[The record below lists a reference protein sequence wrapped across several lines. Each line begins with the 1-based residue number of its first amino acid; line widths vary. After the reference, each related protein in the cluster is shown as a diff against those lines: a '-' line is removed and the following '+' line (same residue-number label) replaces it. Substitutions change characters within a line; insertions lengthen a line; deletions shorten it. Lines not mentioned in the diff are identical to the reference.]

1 MKLVAAALAAPFDR
15 DITAALA
22 RVERALVSARERGV
36 RLLVL
41 PESALGGY
49 LREPGPDASAP
60 DIPAGLDPDGPEI
73 ARLIELAGDV
83 VVCAGYTEAGDGV
96 LYASAVCVNGDGVL
110 GRQRK
115 VHLPP
120 AERFAYTAGDG
131 FAAFDTPIGR
141 VGMLLCYDK
150 LFPEAARALAL
161 DGADVICSLSAW
173 AADRM
178 HPAADIRDDIQTR
191 HFDLCDQTR
200 AVENQVFVVS
210 ANQTG
215 PWGPLRFL
223 GSAKVVDPGGFVLA
237 EHRRRRGPRRRRGRP
252 RRDPRDPPRHR
263 PSGRPPA
270 GCLRAAAARG
280 RRARFRALSDVVTL
294 RPCAESSRSTEA
306 LIPKRWSGCSSASRT
321 AGPTTAAP
329 SRSTAAGSGTGG
341 SRSSTSAAASSR

>member
-22 RVERALVSARERGV
+22 RVERALVSAREQGV

-49 LREPGPDASAP
+49 LREPGPEASAP

-96 LYASAVCVNGDGVL
+96 LYASAVCVNGSGVL
-110 GRQRK
+110 GHQRK

-131 FAAFDTPIGR
+131 FAAFDTPVGR
-141 VGMLLCYDK
+141 LGMLLCYDK
-150 LFPEAARALAL
+150 LFPEAARALAV
-161 DGADVICSLSAW
+161 DGAGVICSLSAW

-178 HPAADIRDDIQTR
+178 HPAPEIRDDIQTR

-215 PWGPLRFL
+215 PWGPLHFL
-223 GSAKVVDPGGFVLA
+223 GSAKVVDPGGAVLA
-237 EHRRRRGPRRRRGRP
+237 STGAEEGLAVAEVDLAAIHEIRLGIDHLADRRP
-252 RRDPRDPPRHR
+252 DAYAPPL
-263 PSGRPPA
+263 P
-270 GCLRAAAARG
+270 AAAVLGFAR
-280 RRARFRALSDVVTL
+280 
-294 RPCAESSRSTEA
+294 
-306 LIPKRWSGCSSASRT
+306 
-321 AGPTTAAP
+321 
-329 SRSTAAGSGTGG
+329 
-341 SRSSTSAAASSR
+341 